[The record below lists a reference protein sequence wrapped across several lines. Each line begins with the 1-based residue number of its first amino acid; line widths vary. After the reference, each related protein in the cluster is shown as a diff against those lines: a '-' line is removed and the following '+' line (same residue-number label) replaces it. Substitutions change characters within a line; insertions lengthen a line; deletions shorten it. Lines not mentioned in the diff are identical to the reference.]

1 MLYKIFISRR
11 NRVVNFKS
19 IFGQNLQ
26 ISLLIKTGVRNLFSS
41 FGQCNS
47 SLNFVK
53 CVKQAFVGVLLFCN
67 YLEID
72 EGARRLLKMYMKL
85 PEK

>member
-1 MLYKIFISRR
+1 
-11 NRVVNFKS
+11 
-19 IFGQNLQ
+19 
-26 ISLLIKTGVRNLFSS
+26 
-41 FGQCNS
+41 
-47 SLNFVK
+47 
-53 CVKQAFVGVLLFCN
+53 VKQAFVGVLLLCN